1 MNDLQTQMREDH
13 SKVESSENEL
23 IKERAALQDKL
34 EQVEA
39 DLNTFKNRE
48 SNLHNEIKSLKNN
61 NRQLNRE
68 VNQSFMRDFRDKVG
82 EIQSDSK
89 LVSELQS
96 REVKLILEN
105 K

>member
-1 MNDLQTQMREDH
+1 MEGDL
-13 SKVESSENEL
+13 K
-23 IKERAALQDKL
+23 
-34 EQVEA
+34 
-39 DLNTFKNRE
+39 TFKNRE
-48 SNLHNEIKSLKNN
+48 SNLHNEIKNLKNS

-96 REVKLILEN
+96 REVKLTLEN